1 MTKNGLTIVALLG
14 WAAFG
19 TLPAQAQTYTVLHQF
34 TGSPDGAMPAAGLIG
49 DGAGGLAGTT
59 QGGGA
64 SGNGTVFRL
73 DTTGVTVLYSF
84 SGGTDGAQPM
94 AGLIRDSAG
103 NLYGATETGGGFHG
117 TVFKLDAGGTETVLH
132 VFRDNRVDGGGPVG
146 GLTSDSAGN
155 LYGTAQEGGAS
166 NEGIAFKLNNT
177 GETVLHSFA
186 GVPDG
191 SGPAAGLIRDSAGNL
206 YGTTY
211 GGGAIGWG
219 TVFKIDATGTET
231 VLYSFAG
238 GADGGSPCAGL
249 IQDSLGNLYGTT
261 NWGGIAAGTAGFGV
275 VFKLDTTGT
284 ETALYTFT
292 GGADG
297 GNPVAGLVQ
306 DSGGNLYGTAQ
317 AGGTASGFSGNGVVF
332 KLSSTGTETVLH
344 TFTGGT
350 DGLQPA
356 AGLFRDSAGNLYGTT
371 VAGGVPNSECA
382 FGCGVVF
389 KIAP

>member
-1 MTKNGLTIVALLG
+1 M
-14 WAAFG
+14 
-19 TLPAQAQTYTVLHQF
+19 
-34 TGSPDGAMPAAGLIG
+34 
-49 DGAGGLAGTT
+49 
-59 QGGGA
+59 
-64 SGNGTVFRL
+64 
-73 DTTGVTVLYSF
+73 
-84 SGGTDGAQPM
+84 
-94 AGLIRDSAG
+94 
-103 NLYGATETGGGFHG
+103 
-117 TVFKLDAGGTETVLH
+117 
-132 VFRDNRVDGGGPVG
+132 
-146 GLTSDSAGN
+146 
-155 LYGTAQEGGAS
+155 
-166 NEGIAFKLNNT
+166 
-177 GETVLHSFA
+177 
-186 GVPDG
+186 
-191 SGPAAGLIRDSAGNL
+191 
-206 YGTTY
+206 
-211 GGGAIGWG
+211 
-219 TVFKIDATGTET
+219 FKIDATGTET